1 AVPGGAANVADVYPL
16 APLQEGIFFHHLMA
30 DHDAADVYATPTT
43 LRFDTRDRLDA
54 FLAALRRIL
63 ARHDV
68 YRTAIMW
75 EGLREPVQVVVRH
88 VELPLHEVTLDP
100 EGPDAAEQLSTASR
114 AWPEL
119 DRAPLMSVHVAGEP
133 GGDGRWVAVLRIHHL
148 VQDHTALETL
158 LGELQAFLSDRADE
172 LPEPLPF
179 RRFVAQARLGVSR
192 EEHERYFTDL
202 LGDVTETTAPYGL
215 TDVHGGDESVGRAQ
229 LPVDDDLV
237 DRLREVARTQGVSP
251 ATVFHLAWARVLA
264 AVTGR
269 DDVVFGTVLFGRMN
283 AGAGR
288 VPGLFMNTLP
298 LRVRVAGQGVADA
311 LAELRHQL
319 ADLLVHEH
327 APLTVAQTAAGVP
340 GGSPLFTSIFNY
352 RHNQRDIRRSG
363 TGLDGIDVVESK
375 VRTNYP
381 LNVAIN
387 HGPNGFDVVVDA
399 STPVDPTKVA
409 SLLLTCL
416 DELVTALTDAPGIA
430 LATIDVLTEEER
442 QRILTQGQASTSV
455 TPTGLVPDL
464 ITAQATRTPDTVAL
478 VCDGTEVSYAELEAR
493 ADRLADLLR
502 RSGVGPGS
510 VVGLCLPRGTD
521 VVTAILA
528 VWKTGAAYL
537 PLDSELP
544 AERRGFMLSDSG
556 VLVVVGTGE
565 LLVDLPAGFLRTLA
579 LDDPAVARQLAAR
592 PEGGTVRTALDPRGL
607 AYVVYTSGS
616 TGRPK
621 GVAVTHGGLANYV
634 TSVLPRIGFGEPG
647 GRYALL
653 QAQATDLGN
662 TVVFASVVS
671 GGELHVLDALSVT
684 DPHAVADYLA
694 HHRID
699 FMKVVPSHLAALG
712 TAANLADLIPTQ
724 SLVLG
729 GEAAQPAWLADLLR
743 AAGERPVFNHY
754 GPTETTIGVLTAR
767 LDPTTTAQGVV
778 PLGTPI
784 GNTSVFV
791 LDTGLRPVPIGVTG
805 ELYVAGAGLA
815 RGYLGRPGL
824 TAERFVACPFG
835 GFGERMYRTGD
846 LVRWTPDGQLVFAGR
861 ADEQVKIRGFRI
873 EPGEVQTLVASHPDV
888 AQAAVT
894 VRVDTPGD
902 GRLIAYVVPVSPEH
916 AEQLPEA
923 VREYAGRRLAA
934 HMVPSA
940 VVILDELPLTANGKL
955 DRAALPAPEHA
966 SEPGRAPVT
975 VQEELLCQAFAEVLG
990 LPSVGVDDDFFALGG
1005 HSLLAVSLV
1014 EWLRQ
1019 RGVAVSVR
1027 ALFET
1032 ATPAGLAGAGNPG
1045 RVEVPA
1051 VLIPDGAQHLT
1062 PDMLPMV
1069 DLDEAELARVVAA
1082 VPGGAANIA
1091 DIYQLAPLQEGIL
1104 FHHLMADREGTD
1116 VYVLP
1121 AVLGFDTRRRL
1132 DDFLRALQWVVDRH
1146 DVYRTGVVWEG
1157 LREPVQVVARH
1168 AELSVSE
1175 VELDDQAD
1183 PSDQLRAIAGGWMD
1197 LNRAPLLDVHVAAEP
1212 GGEGRWL
1219 ALLRIHHLVQDHTT
1233 LDVLLGELRA
1243 FLEGRGD
1250 GLPEPLPFRELVA
1263 QARFGVPR
1271 EEHER
1276 YFAELLGDVT
1286 ETTAP
1291 YGLMDVHGDGA
1302 KSVQARLP
1310 LDEELA
1316 RRLREA
1322 ARAQGVSPATVFHL
1336 AWARVLAVVSGRDD
1350 VVFGTILLGRM
1361 NAGAGADRVLGPFIN
1376 TLPIRVRTAATSVTE
1391 ALTGLRGQ
1399 LADLLVHEH
1408 APLSLAQS
1416 ASGVPGGSPL
1426 FTSIFNY
1433 RHMETAVRIREGVEG
1448 IWTVFSRERTNY
1460 PLDVAVDDDGSGFGL
1475 VVEAVAPV
1483 DPVWVC
1489 GLLRE
1494 CVANVVAALE
1504 SSGET

>member
-1 AVPGGAANVADVYPL
+1 VEALLAAHPGVAQAAVVVREDVPGDKRLLAYLVAAEGADGLAESASAYVAERLPGYMVPSAVLVLDELPLTVNGKLDRAALPAPELTHVSGRAPVTVQEELLCRAFAEVLGLPSVGVDDDFFALGGHSLLAVSLVEWLRQRGVAVSVRALFVTPTPAGLAAVAGPEQVVVPDNRIPEGAEHLTPDMLPLVDLDETELARIVEAVPGGAANLADIYPL

-54 FLAALRRIL
+54 FLAALRGVL

-75 EGLREPVQVVVRH
+75 AGLREPVQVVVRH
-88 VELPLHEVTLDP
+88 AELPVHEVTLDP
-100 EGPDAAEQLSTASR
+100 EGPDAAEQLSAASR
-114 AWPEL
+114 GRLEL
-119 DRAPLMSVHVAGEP
+119 DRAPLMSVHVAGEQ
-133 GGDGRWVAVLRIHHL
+133 GADGRWLALLRIHHL

-192 EEHERYFTDL
+192 EEHERYFADL

-215 TDVHGGDESVGRAQ
+215 TDVHSGDKPVGHAQ
-229 LPVDDDLV
+229 LPLDGDLV

-283 AGAGR
+283 AGAGADR

-311 LAELRHQL
+311 LADLRHQL

-327 APLTVAQTAAGVP
+327 APLTVAQAAAGVP

-387 HGPNGFDVVVDA
+387 HGPSGFDVAVDA
-399 STPVDPTKVA
+399 ATPADPAKVA
-409 SLLLTCL
+409 NLLVTCL
-416 DELVTALTDAPGIA
+416 DELVTALTDAPGTA
-430 LATIDVLTEEER
+430 LATIDVLTEDER
-442 QRILTQGQASTSV
+442 QRILTQGRASTSLSPV
-455 TPTGLVPDL
+455 GLVPDL
-464 ITAQATRTPDTVAL
+464 ITAQATRTPDAVAV
-478 VCDGTEVSYAELEAR
+478 VCDGTEVSYAELEER
-493 ADRLADLLR
+493 ADRLAHLLR

-510 VVGLCLPRGTD
+510 VVGLCLPRGAD
-521 VVTAILA
+521 VMTAILA
-528 VWKTGAAYL
+528 VWRTGAAYL
-537 PLDSELP
+537 PLDPELP
-544 AERRGFMLSDSG
+544 VERREFMLSDSG
-556 VLVVVGTGE
+556 ALVVVGTDE
-565 LLVDLPAGFLRTLA
+565 LLADLPAGGLRTLA
-579 LDDPAVARQLAAR
+579 LDDPTVARQLAAQ
-592 PEGGTVRTALDPRGL
+592 PEDDRARSALDPRGL

-634 TSVLPRIGFGEPG
+634 TSAPARIGFGEPG

-662 TVVFASVVS
+662 TVVFASLIS
-671 GGELHVLDALSVT
+671 GGQLHVLDARSVT
-684 DPHAVADYLA
+684 DPHAVTDYLA
-694 HHRID
+694 EHRID

-712 TAANLADLIPTQ
+712 TAADLADLIPAQ

-729 GEAAQPAWLADLLR
+729 GEAAQPAWVADLLR

-791 LDTGLRPVPIGVTG
+791 LDGGLRPVPVGVTG

-824 TAERFVACPFG
+824 TAERFVGCPFG
-835 GFGERMYRTGD
+835 LAGERMYRTGD
-846 LVRWTPDGQLVFAGR
+846 LVRWTADGQLVFAGR
-861 ADEQVKIRGFRI
+861 ADEQVKIRGFRV
-873 EPGEVQTLVASHPDV
+873 EPGEVQTVVAAHSDV

-894 VRVDTPGD
+894 VREDTPGD

-916 AEQLPEA
+916 AEQLPET
-923 VREYAGRRLAA
+923 VREYAGQHLAA

-940 VVILDELPLTANGKL
+940 VLVLDELPLTASGKL
-955 DRAALPAPEHA
+955 DRAALPAPEYTA
-966 SEPGRAPVT
+966 EPGRAPAT
-975 VQEELLCQAFAEVLG
+975 AQEELLCRAFAEVLG

-1032 ATPAGLAGAGNPG
+1032 ATPAGLAGAGGPG

-1051 VLIPDGAQHLT
+1051 VLIPDGAEHLT
-1062 PDMLPMV
+1062 PDMLPLV
-1069 DLDEAELARVVAA
+1069 DLDEEEIARVVAA
-1082 VPGGAANIA
+1082 VPGGAANVA
-1091 DIYQLAPLQEGIL
+1091 DIYPLAPLQEGIL
-1104 FHHLMADREGTD
+1104 FHHLMADRNGTD

-1175 VELDDQAD
+1175 VELDDEAE
-1183 PSDQLRAIAGGWMD
+1183 PAEQLRAAAGGWMD

-1212 GGEGRWL
+1212 GGAGGRWL
-1219 ALLRIHHLVQDHTT
+1219 ALLRIHHLVQ
-1233 LDVLLGELRA
+1233 
-1243 FLEGRGD
+1243 
-1250 GLPEPLPFRELVA
+1250 
-1263 QARFGVPR
+1263 
-1271 EEHER
+1271 
-1276 YFAELLGDVT
+1276 
-1286 ETTAP
+1286 
-1291 YGLMDVHGDGA
+1291 
-1302 KSVQARLP
+1302 
-1310 LDEELA
+1310 
-1316 RRLREA
+1316 
-1322 ARAQGVSPATVFHL
+1322 
-1336 AWARVLAVVSGRDD
+1336 
-1350 VVFGTILLGRM
+1350 
-1361 NAGAGADRVLGPFIN
+1361 
-1376 TLPIRVRTAATSVTE
+1376 
-1391 ALTGLRGQ
+1391 
-1399 LADLLVHEH
+1399 
-1408 APLSLAQS
+1408 
-1416 ASGVPGGSPL
+1416 
-1426 FTSIFNY
+1426 
-1433 RHMETAVRIREGVEG
+1433 
-1448 IWTVFSRERTNY
+1448 
-1460 PLDVAVDDDGSGFGL
+1460 
-1475 VVEAVAPV
+1475 
-1483 DPVWVC
+1483 
-1489 GLLRE
+1489 
-1494 CVANVVAALE
+1494 
-1504 SSGET
+1504 